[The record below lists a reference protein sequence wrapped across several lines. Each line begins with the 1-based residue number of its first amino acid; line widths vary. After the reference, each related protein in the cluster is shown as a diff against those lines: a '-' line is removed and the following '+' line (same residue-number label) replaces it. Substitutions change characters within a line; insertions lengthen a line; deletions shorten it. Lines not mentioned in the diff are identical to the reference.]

1 MELLASLVF
10 SASVCLLIIRALHK
24 QGLLEELAPV
34 IADRNRELPPVTIII
49 PARNEAGN
57 IAHCL
62 KSLLNQNYPKDRIA
76 KVVVDDGSSDD
87 SVPRRFT
94 GRVRWKDRIYP

>member
-10 SASVCLLIIRALHK
+10 AVAVCLLIVRALH
-24 QGLLEELAPV
+24 QRGLLEELAPV
-34 IADRNRELPPVTIII
+34 AADRNREPTSAAIII

-76 KVVVDDGSSDD
+76 IVVVDDGSSDD